1 VQEDMLKQLHS
12 SGRMASGQEL
22 FSVAE
27 GPPDNL
33 EGLKYILKEHLS
45 TLELVSMITS
55 QNFLMINDDSNVG

>member
-1 VQEDMLKQLHS
+1 
-12 SGRMASGQEL
+12 MASGQEL

-27 GPPDNL
+27 GPPYNL